1 MKKFI
6 LSIYF
11 AALIAMF
18 PALFVGYLYNSNTPK
33 TNQPVTKQ
41 AKVELSGNDDS
52 AFKPGLLF
60 VIKGI

>member
-18 PALFVGYLYNSNTPK
+18 PALFVGYLYNNYTQK
-33 TNQPVTKQ
+33 TNEPITKQ
-41 AKVELSGNDDS
+41 AKMDVSGNDETS
-52 AFKPGLLF
+52 FKPGLLF